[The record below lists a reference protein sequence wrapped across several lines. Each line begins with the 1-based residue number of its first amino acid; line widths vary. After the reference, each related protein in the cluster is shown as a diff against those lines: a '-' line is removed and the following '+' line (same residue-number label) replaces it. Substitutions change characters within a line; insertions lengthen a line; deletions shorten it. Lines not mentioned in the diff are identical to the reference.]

1 MADSDEKKPEVA
13 QPVAGPLVKQIL
25 NADGKTFRDQPV
37 AANGRFMKK
46 VKKLAS
52 TLDHTRSSREFMNQR
67 LEVDA
72 NGKITK
78 ASRTRWQQHMDAMH
92 FVIVDGAYSEDPKK
106 RMASVTAAKFL
117 REAAFGPARDVE
129 QSAEMQTQ
137 IKAIYISIPQLPSQ
151 GELPPA
157 ETLKPHFENGEV
169 PFIDAEV
176 VEDREKK

>member
-1 MADSDEKKPEVA
+1 MADSEKKPEEA
-13 QPVAGPLVKQIL
+13 QALAGPILKHIL
-25 NADGKTFRDQPV
+25 NSDGKTYRDQPV
-37 AANGRFMKK
+37 SAKGRFMKK

-67 LEVDA
+67 LEVDI

-137 IKAIYISIPQLPSQ
+137 IKAIYISLPQLPNQ
-151 GELPPA
+151 GELKPA
-157 ETLKPHFENGEV
+157 EELKPNFEGEV

-176 VEDREKK
+176 VGEK